1 MPSYHSQVSTHLSPD
16 ALKFLRGLKRHND
29 RDWFNER
36 KPVFERELKA
46 PLLALIAELNEAM
59 LPFAPDHVRP
69 PNKILMRIY
78 RDTRFSPDKRPYK
91 THAAAW
97 WAREGLLKTSGAGFY
112 FDLSATD
119 ITIAAGVY
127 MPERE
132 QLLAVRRHLAEHHAE
147 LRALAAPRKL
157 RALLTPEWET
167 AAGLPLSRPP
177 KGFSKDDPALD
188 LIRCRQWG
196 LSARLPAEAALSP
209 TLARSILDRFRAA
222 APLVDFFNQALL
234 LKRRV
239 PLF

>member
-1 MPSYHSQVSTHLSPD
+1 MSTHFSPD

-36 KPVFERELKA
+36 KPIFERELKA
-46 PLLALIAELNEAM
+46 PMLALIAEINDAL
-59 LPFAPDHVRP
+59 LTVAPDHVRP
-69 PNKILMRIY
+69 PNKIFMRIY

-97 WAREGLLKTSGAGFY
+97 WAREGLPKTSGAGFY
-112 FDLSATD
+112 FDVNPIE

-127 MPERE
+127 APERE
-132 QLLAVRRHLAEHHAE
+132 QLLATRRHLAEHHAE
-147 LRALAAPRKL
+147 LRALASPRKL
-157 RALLTPEWET
+157 RSLLSPEWET

-196 LSARLPAEAALSP
+196 LSAQLPADEALSP
-209 TLARSILDRFRAA
+209 TLARTVVDRFRAA
-222 APLVDFFNQALL
+222 APIVAFFNRALL
-234 LKRRV
+234 PRRNQ